1 MALTVLPSYI
11 DQQVQLNI
19 LGFCD
24 LTETYDSAQH
34 DSAHLFGVFSGDSY
48 GSHIIILG
56 LELSPG
62 T

>member
-1 MALTVLPSYI
+1 MALTSLPGYT
-11 DQQVQLNI
+11 DQQVHWNI
-19 LGFCD
+19 LAFCD

-34 DSAHLFGVFSGDSY
+34 DSARLFGVFSGDSY

-56 LELSPG
+56 LEPSPG